1 MMQLYVVKFPNLISN
16 HISHPFRANQDVMI
30 LSVVTRHTTRKTYDP
45 KNSTPPMH
53 LFTSNT
59 LFHLK
64 PLQTA
69 TPRDCRRSVDPAG
82 MR

>member
-1 MMQLYVVKFPNLISN
+1 MMQLYVVKFPNPISN

-30 LSVVTRHTTRKTYDP
+30 LSVVTRHTARKTYDP
-45 KNSTPPMH
+45 INSTPPTH

-64 PLQTA
+64 LLQAA
-69 TPRDCRRSVDPAG
+69 TPRDRGRSVNPAST
-82 MR
+82 R